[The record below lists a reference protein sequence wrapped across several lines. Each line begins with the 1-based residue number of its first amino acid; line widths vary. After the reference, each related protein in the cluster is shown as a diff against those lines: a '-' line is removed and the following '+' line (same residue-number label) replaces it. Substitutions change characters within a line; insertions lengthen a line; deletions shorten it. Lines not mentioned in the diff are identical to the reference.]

1 MALKYMHYAEGNEAI
16 CGVRFY
22 GDAKRILS
30 TDNVLGVTCPVCL
43 EMDNGAIGRQIQEE
57 QRRLAHIARRA
68 GERAAHLR
76 LKAQVESGMS
86 WQEARALMR
95 GMSRGFTPRGGCL
108 EK

>member
-1 MALKYMHYAEGNEAI
+1 MAIKYMHYAEGNEAI
-16 CGVRFY
+16 CGVCFY

-68 GERAAHLR
+68 GERAAHLA
-76 LKAQVESGMS
+76 LKAWVAKGISG
-86 WQEARALMR
+86 QEARAMARLHTWR
-95 GMSRGFTPRGGCL
+95 QL
-108 EK
+108 EDDAGD